1 MFSFLGTH
9 DRRALAIERWNL
21 RNNYSSPDG
30 HRSLPTLRILLQM
43 YEDMDNDL
51 ESLIDPLTKDFQTFH
66 PLPIMPSLN
75 GDNDNHRGPAASPTR
90 PAPHPQN
97 SESEPSSSGVDH
109 MIGLDRRQF
118 IYRHSLYVKHIPSN
132 RYTRFYPVS
141 SKHFIEDRS
150 KQPSPR
156 AKLDGPAAK
165 LITRTT
171 RFLQRE
177 LRAIDPVLLA
187 HPINHSIR
195 VILVI
200 LHQVDSNSPQAV
212 HLFSQ
217 LISDSQLA
225 QHFSQ

>member
-1 MFSFLGTH
+1 MRHLSGYRNQSGT
-9 DRRALAIERWNL
+9 
-21 RNNYSSPDG
+21 
-30 HRSLPTLRILLQM
+30 TILLQTVIVPCQHSEYCFKCM
-43 YEDMDNDL
+43 RIWTTTSNRCPL
-51 ESLIDPLTKDFQTFH
+51 CVQQIGHLVHRIDPLTKDFQTFH

-200 LHQVDSNSPQAV
+200 LHQLNTF
-212 HLFSQ
+212 HTN
-217 LISDSQLA
+217 
-225 QHFSQ
+225 